1 MTTAARRTRAAHRVV
16 VIGGGNAGLS
26 VAGRLRRAGV
36 RDVTVIEPRTTH
48 VFAPLQSH
56 IAGGRARV
64 ADAVRPQQKVTPP
77 GVTWVQDAATGI
89 DPDRRIVTVT
99 SGAQMPY
106 DDLVICP
113 GIRMRWD
120 AVPGLAEAMSTEAG
134 VSNYDLDLARKAS
147 PALRDVTGG
156 TVVFV
161 QSPSPASCAAAAQKP
176 MYLACD
182 WWRARGVLPGIRVVF
197 VTPEPALFHVA
208 EVDAELR
215 RKVAEYG
222 IEVRRATE
230 LRAVDADARTITLG
244 REGGEEALAYDL
256 LHAEPPQ
263 APAEWLASSGLT
275 DARGYVEIDPET
287 LRHRRVPSVWSL
299 GDVAETQT
307 PRSGGAIRTQS
318 KVLVQNLLA
327 ALDGEAPAARYDGY
341 SVCPFTVS
349 RHTVVFAE
357 FDRLGRPEPTLPWWK
372 GSMRENR
379 LTWIMDRYVLPWV
392 YWHMILKGR
401 A

>member
-1 MTTAARRTRAAHRVV
+1 MV

-36 RDVTVIEPRTTH
+36 GEVTVIEPRTTH

-64 ADAVRPQQKVTPP
+64 ADAVRPQGKVTPR
-77 GVTWVQDAATGI
+77 GVTWLQDAATGI
-89 DPDRRIVTVT
+89 DPDRRIVTLA
-99 SGAQMPY
+99 SGAQRPY

-147 PALRDVTGG
+147 PALRDVTAG

-182 WWRARGVLPGIRVVF
+182 WWRARGVLDDIRVVF
-197 VTPEPALFHVA
+197 VTPEPELFHVA

-215 RKVAEYG
+215 RKVDEYG
-222 IEVRRATE
+222 IEVRRSTE
-230 LRAVDADARTITLG
+230 LAQVDAGARTVTLLG
-244 REGGEEALAYDL
+244 DGGAETLPYDL

-263 APAEWLASSGLT
+263 GPFPWIEASGLT
-275 DARGYVEIDPET
+275 DARGYVDIVPVT
-287 LRHRRVPSVWSL
+287 LRHRRVPSVWAL
-299 GDVAETQT
+299 GDAAETAT

-318 KVLVQNLLA
+318 KVLVDNLLT
-327 ALDGEAPAARYDGY
+327 ALGGAEPGSRYDGY

-357 FDRLGRPEPTLPWWK
+357 FDREGRPEPTVPWWK

-379 LTWIMDRYVLPWV
+379 VTWIMDRYVLPWV